1 MILLSLVKNGASYM
15 NNSPPKLSHH
25 IATFLLK
32 KQKQKSTTPKISL
45 FSQM

>member
-25 IATFLLK
+25 IAIFLLK
-32 KQKQKSTTPKISL
+32 KQKQKNTTPKII
-45 FSQM
+45 FSDRM